1 MPVFGLK
8 RYDPF
13 QEALSLH
20 DAMNQLFAQSFV
32 QPGWWNSTSSQSLA
46 APINVFET
54 DSGYQ
59 VQVLL
64 PGMNP
69 DNIELTVQ
77 QNTLTI
83 KGQFQPHMEQEK
95 NVKWLVQEF
104 GPGSFER
111 TITFPK
117 PFYSDEITTSYENG
131 VLSLW
136 LPISE
141 TSRPKKISITSGQPQ
156 SMTVEAGNGHAN
168 NQ

>member
-13 QEALSLH
+13 QEVLSLH

-32 QPGWWNSTSSQSLA
+32 QPGWSSTGSQTLT

-59 VQVLL
+59 VHVLL

-69 DNIELTVQ
+69 EDIELTVQ
-77 QNTLTI
+77 QNSLTI
-83 KGQFQPHMEQEK
+83 KGQFHPHVEQEK
-95 NVKWLVQEF
+95 NVKWLAQEF

-141 TSRPKKISITSGQPQ
+141 SSRPKKISITSGQPQ
-156 SMTVEAGNGHAN
+156 RMTVEAGSNHSN
-168 NQ
+168 NH

>member
-1 MPVFGLK
+1 MPVLTLK

-13 QEALSLH
+13 QEVLSLH
-20 DAMNQLFAQSFV
+20 DAMNQLFTQSFV
-32 QPGWWNSTSSQSLA
+32 QPGWNSTGSQALTT
-46 APINVFET
+46 PINVFET
-54 DSGYQ
+54 DQGYQ
-59 VQVLL
+59 VHVLL

-69 DNIELTVQ
+69 EDIELTVQ

-83 KGQFQPHMEQEK
+83 KGQFHPFMEQEK

-117 PFYSDEITTSYENG
+117 PFYSEEITTNYENG

-141 TSRPKKISITSGQPQ
+141 SSRPKRISITSGQSQPV
-156 SMTVEAGNGHAN
+156 TVEAGS
-168 NQ
+168 